1 MKQTAVD
8 FLIMQIE
15 LKADSIPCNTQLNR
29 SVKGA
34 YVDCLVM
41 LKQTKEIEAKQ
52 KNHFEELSK
61 WIIENKRSAFEEAD
75 ISIESKRKILNELG
89 YSSGDY

>member
-41 LKQTKEIEAKQ
+41 LKQTKEMEKQ
-52 KNHFEELSK
+52 QIINAYDLGSLSDMQYPDPK
-61 WIIENKRSAFEEAD
+61 TVIENGEHYYNVNYKQTE
-75 ISIESKRKILNELG
+75 K
-89 YSSGDY
+89 

>member
-15 LKADSIPCNTQLNR
+15 LKADSIFCNTQLNR

-41 LKQTKEIEAKQ
+41 LKQAKEMEKQ
-52 KNHFEELSK
+52 Q
-61 WIIENKRSAFEEAD
+61 IIDAYQTAMETD
-75 ISIESKRKILNELG
+75 IYNEPLKVG
-89 YSSGDY
+89 KQYYNETFKQP

>member
-1 MKQTAVD
+1 MKTAVE

-41 LKQTKEIEAKQ
+41 LKQTKEMFEKQIEDAWKDGF
-52 KNHFEELSK
+52 FEKSDSSK
-61 WIIENKRSAFEEAD
+61 IYYHKTFKIE
-75 ISIESKRKILNELG
+75 
-89 YSSGDY
+89 

>member
-41 LKQTKEIEAKQ
+41 LKQTKEMEKQ
-52 KNHFEELSK
+52 QIINASNESFMNGGLVKRRVKNKKVFSVGEQYY
-61 WIIENKRSAFEEAD
+61 
-75 ISIESKRKILNELG
+75 NETFKQQEQ
-89 YSSGDY
+89 

>member
-1 MKQTAVD
+1 MEKTAVD

-41 LKQTKEIEAKQ
+41 LKQTKEMEKQQIIDAYDQGSEAGYELA
-52 KNHFEELSK
+52 KNDDIYEGYK
-61 WIIENKRSAFEEAD
+61 TKEA
-75 ISIESKRKILNELG
+75 EQYYNETF
-89 YSSGDY
+89 S